1 MNKYHY
7 AAIGAVMVISVV
19 AAAYFLQH
27 AREFRGEFPE
37 GIREKMPHSEKLVE
51 LRAQREDIRKL
62 FEFSLLTEE
71 DVEKAQEIAQ
81 SDDMT
86 NAILQVLGEYRV
98 ESYMGPFGTAILRY
112 FSEEWDLQVVV
123 NLNTRTVE
131 SLSLNKGM
139 PPLGPNPQKLVQIA
153 QQNLPQK
160 DFDKVHIG
168 KVFQSGENAEVVL
181 LTDKGTYTVTIDV
194 KEGKVVDLKEEPAR
208 GLFWW
213 PWPVLIVSGLLLFA
227 IFLAI
232 WKRRK
237 SGKEEDT
244 GEGKESEG
252 GEGKESE
259 GGEGKGG
266 EEPTVAESGQ

>member
-7 AAIGAVMVISVV
+7 AAIGAVLVISVV
-19 AAAYFLQH
+19 AAAYFLH
-27 AREFRGEFPE
+27 HSREFRGEFPE
-37 GIREKMPHSEKLVE
+37 GIREKMPHSEQLVE

-71 DVEKAQEIAQ
+71 DLEKAQEIAQ
-81 SDDMT
+81 SDEMT
-86 NAILQVLGEYRV
+86 NAILQVLGEYQV
-98 ESYMGPFGTAILRY
+98 ESYMGPLGTAILRY
-112 FSEEWDLQVVV
+112 TSEEWDLKVMV
-123 NLNTRTVE
+123 NLNTQTVE
-131 SLSLNKGM
+131 SLSLNKWM

-153 QQNLPQK
+153 QQNLSEK

-213 PWPVLIVSGLLLFA
+213 PWPILIVSGLLLFA

-237 SGKEEDT
+237 SGKEKDT
-244 GEGKESEG
+244 EEGKG
-252 GEGKESE
+252 GGD
-259 GGEGKGG
+259 GKGG
-266 EEPTVAESGQ
+266 EEPTVAESG